1 MANKNKVQYGLKNVH
16 YAGVKYDE
24 LTGEPT
30 YSKPIPWP
38 GAIEMVLDPAGDL
51 YKLKADNIDYYVN
64 QNNQGY
70 SGNFKSALIPDDF
83 RIAHLGETLN
93 SDGTISEYANSQS
106 TPYALIFQF
115 EGDVNATRY
124 ILYHCVSGRTTLG
137 SVTKDGGE
145 VNTSDLTVTAS
156 PRPHDELIKH
166 KAEKGSTQYDN
177 WFTQVQE
184 PVGTSTEATGG

>member
-70 SGNFKSALIPDDF
+70 SGTFKNALVPEEF
-83 RIAHLGETLN
+83 RVNHLGETLN
-93 SDGTISEYANSQS
+93 DDGTISEYANSQS
-106 TPYALIFQF
+106 TPYALMFQF
-115 EGDVNATRY
+115 EGDASATRY
-124 ILYHCVSGRTTLG
+124 ILYHCISGRTTLS

-145 VNTSDLTVTAS
+145 VNTSDLSITSS

-166 KAEKGSTQYDN
+166 QAKKGDSQYDK
-177 WFTQVQE
+177 WFTEVQE
-184 PVGTSTEATGG
+184 PNKTSS